1 MIIIRV
7 VGVLIATALVFTLM
21 HAHVTLP
28 ALTVVGLIALA
39 GFTSYLAVAARKG
52 ASR

>member
-1 MIIIRV
+1 MIIVRV
-7 VGVLIATALVFTLM
+7 VGVLIATVLCFALQ

-39 GFTSYLAVAARKG
+39 GFTSYLAVVARKG